1 VTKGEKMAEAHTTEQ
16 IAVRIEQLL
25 KAMVDNGAS
34 DLHIRIGIA
43 PTFRIHGELKK
54 LYDIKITYQL
64 MDSFLADIMNQTQK
78 EIFENTKE
86 CDFALSARELG
97 RFRVNVFRQRGTPA
111 IVFRH
116 INSKIPKFESLG
128 LPPIVLE
135 LALKKRGLV
144 LVTGTTGSGKST
156 CLAAM
161 IDHINELE
169 STHVLTVED
178 PVEFLHRD
186 KKSIISQREIGTDSM
201 SYANA
206 LKAALRQDPD
216 VMLIGEIRD
225 LETMQIA
232 LTAAD
237 TGHMVFATIH
247 TTNATET
254 IHRILSMYPPHQHD
268 EIRLLLA
275 SCLEGIIS
283 LRLLPR
289 SDVVGRTPAAEVL
302 VNTAAIQEYIMDK
315 NKTEFIETA
324 VAEGNMQYKSQTFD
338 QALLSLYNQGKIS
351 VETAKNAATN
361 PEDFELKLR
370 GITGTSDRAW
380 QMNS

>member
-1 VTKGEKMAEAHTTEQ
+1 MAEAQTQ
-16 IAVRIEQLL
+16 ANPVNVRIEQLL
-25 KAMVDNGAS
+25 KAMVENGAS
-34 DLHIRIGIA
+34 DLHVRVGIA
-43 PTFRIHGELKK
+43 PTFRIHGELTK
-54 LYDIKITYQL
+54 LYDIKVTYEL
-64 MDSFLADIMNQTQK
+64 MESFLNTIMNQSQK
-78 EIFENTKE
+78 ERFENTLE

-97 RFRVNVFRQRGTPA
+97 RFRVNVFRQRGTPG

-116 INSKIPKFESLG
+116 INSKIPTFASLN
-128 LPPIVLE
+128 LPDVVLT
-135 LALKKRGLV
+135 LSLQKRGLI

-156 CLAAM
+156 CLASM
-161 IDHINELE
+161 IDHINESV
-169 STHVLTVED
+169 STHILTVED

-186 KKSIISQREIGTDSM
+186 KKSIISQREIGTDSN

-289 SDVVGRTPAAEVL
+289 SDTTGRIPAAEVL
-302 VNTAAIQEYIMDK
+302 VNTAAIKEYIMDK

-324 VAEGNMQYKSQTFD
+324 VAEGHMQYRSQTFD
-338 QALLSLYNQGKIS
+338 QALLALYNSGKIS
-351 VETAKNAATN
+351 KQTAMEAATN
-361 PEDFELKLR
+361 PDDFELKLR
-370 GITGTSDRAW
+370 GITGTSDRGW
-380 QMNS
+380 QD

>member
-1 VTKGEKMAEAHTTEQ
+1 MAEAQ
-16 IAVRIEQLL
+16 SQANAVNVRIEQLL
-25 KAMVDNGAS
+25 KAMVENGAS
-34 DLHIRIGIA
+34 DLHIRIGIP
-43 PTFRIHGELKK
+43 PTFRIHGDLKK
-54 LYDIKITYQL
+54 PYDIKITYQL
-64 MDSFLADIMNQTQK
+64 MESFLADIMNQTQK
-78 EIFENTKE
+78 ELFENTKE
-86 CDFALSARELG
+86 CDFALSARDLG

-111 IVFRH
+111 VVFRH
-116 INSKIPKFESLG
+116 INSKIPPFSSLN
-128 LPPIVLE
+128 LPDVVLT
-135 LALKKRGLV
+135 LALQKRGLI

-156 CLAAM
+156 CLASM
-161 IDHINELE
+161 IDHINENV
-169 STHVLTVED
+169 STHILTVED

-186 KKSIISQREIGTDSM
+186 KKAIVSQREIGTDSN

-275 SCLEGIIS
+275 SCLQGIIS

-289 SDVVGRTPAAEVL
+289 CDIVGRIPAAEIL
-302 VNTAAIQEYIMDK
+302 VNTAAITEYIMDK
-315 NKTEFIETA
+315 DKTEFIETA
-324 VAEGNMQYKSQTFD
+324 VAEGHMQYKSQTFD
-338 QALLSLYNQGKIS
+338 QALLALYNEGKVS
-351 VETAKNAATN
+351 KQTAMEAATN

-370 GITGTSDRAW
+370 GITGTSDRGW
-380 QMNS
+380 QL

>member
-1 VTKGEKMAEAHTTEQ
+1 MAEAQTTEQ

-338 QALLSLYNQGKIS
+338 QALLALYNQGKIS

>member
-1 VTKGEKMAEAHTTEQ
+1 MAE
-16 IAVRIEQLL
+16 VRIEQLL
-25 KAMVDNGAS
+25 KAMVESKAS
-34 DLHIRIGIA
+34 DLHIRIGIP

-64 MDSFLADIMNQTQK
+64 MDSFLSDIMNQSQK
-78 EIFENTKE
+78 EYFENTKE

-116 INSKIPKFESLG
+116 INSTIPKFENLH
-128 LPPIVLE
+128 LPEIVLA
-135 LALKKRGLV
+135 LALQKRGLV

-161 IDHINELE
+161 IDHINEHE
-169 STHVLTVED
+169 STHILTVED
-178 PVEFLHRD
+178 PVEYLHRD
-186 KKSIISQREIGTDSM
+186 KKSIISQREIGTDSNN
-201 SYANA
+201 YAAA
-206 LKAALRQDPD
+206 LRAALRQDPD

-289 SDVVGRTPAAEVL
+289 NDQVGRIPAAEVL
-302 VNTAAIQEYIMDK
+302 VNTAAIKEYIIDK
-315 NKTEFIETA
+315 NKSDFIETA
-324 VAEGNMQYKSQTFD
+324 IAEGHMQYKSQTFD
-338 QALLSLYNQGKIS
+338 QALLALFNAGSIS
-351 VETAKNAATN
+351 KQTALEAATN

-370 GITGTSDRAW
+370 GITGTSDRSW
-380 QMNS
+380 QL

>member
-1 VTKGEKMAEAHTTEQ
+1 MTETQTTEP
-16 IAVRIEQLL
+16 VRIEQLL
-25 KAMVDNGAS
+25 KAMVENGAS
-34 DLHIRIGIA
+34 DLHIRIGIS

-64 MDSFLADIMNQTQK
+64 MDGFLADIMNQIQK
-78 EIFENTKE
+78 EHFENTKE

-116 INSKIPKFESLG
+116 INSKIPKFETLG
-128 LPPIVLE
+128 LPSIVLE

-161 IDHINELE
+161 IDHINEME

-186 KKSIISQREIGTDSM
+186 KKSIVSQREIGTDSN

-206 LKAALRQDPD
+206 LRAALRQDPD

-268 EIRLLLA
+268 EIRMLLA

-289 SDVVGRTPAAEVL
+289 SDVTGRIPAAEIL

-338 QALLSLYNQGKIS
+338 QSLLTLFNQGKIS
-351 VETAKNAATN
+351 RETAKNAATN

-370 GITGTSDRAW
+370 GITGTSDRTW

>member
-1 VTKGEKMAEAHTTEQ
+1 MAEAQTTEL
-16 IAVRIEQLL
+16 AVRIEQLL

-54 LYDIKITYQL
+54 LYDIRITYQL
-64 MDSFLADIMNQTQK
+64 MDGFLADIMNQTQK

-116 INSKIPKFESLG
+116 INSKIPKFSTLG
-128 LPPIVLE
+128 LPPVVLE

-161 IDHINELE
+161 IDHINEME

-178 PVEFLHRD
+178 PVEFLHKD
-186 KKSIISQREIGTDSM
+186 KKSIISQREIGTDSN

-225 LETMQIA
+225 LDTMQIA

-289 SDVVGRTPAAEVL
+289 SDAVGRIPAAEVL

-324 VAEGNMQYKSQTFD
+324 VAEGNMQYRSQTFD
-338 QALLSLYNQGKIS
+338 QALLALFNQGKIS
-351 VETAKNAATN
+351 RETAKNAATN

-370 GITGTSDRAW
+370 GITGTSDRTW

>member
-1 VTKGEKMAEAHTTEQ
+1 
-16 IAVRIEQLL
+16 
-25 KAMVDNGAS
+25 
-34 DLHIRIGIA
+34 LH
-43 PTFRIHGELKK
+43 
-54 LYDIKITYQL
+54 
-64 MDSFLADIMNQTQK
+64 
-78 EIFENTKE
+78 
-86 CDFALSARELG
+86 
-97 RFRVNVFRQRGTPA
+97 
-111 IVFRH
+111 
-116 INSKIPKFESLG
+116 
-128 LPPIVLE
+128 LPEVVLE

-161 IDHINELE
+161 VDHINEHE
-169 STHVLTVED
+169 STHILTVED
-178 PVEFLHRD
+178 PVEYLHRD
-186 KKSIISQREIGTDSM
+186 KKSIISQREIGTDSNN
-201 SYANA
+201 YANA
-206 LKAALRQDPD
+206 LRAALRQDPD

-289 SDVVGRTPAAEVL
+289 NDKAGRIPAAEIL
-302 VNTAAIQEYIMDK
+302 VNTAAIREYIIDK
-315 NKTEFIETA
+315 NKSEFIETA
-324 VAEGNMQYKSQTFD
+324 IAEGYMQYRSQTFD
-338 QALLSLYNQGKIS
+338 QALLALYNGGNIS
-351 VETAKNAATN
+351 KQTALEAATN

-370 GITGTSDRAW
+370 GITGTSDRSW
-380 QMNS
+380 QL

>member
-1 VTKGEKMAEAHTTEQ
+1 MTEHTHE
-16 IAVRIEQLL
+16 ISVRIEQLL

-54 LYDIKITYQL
+54 LYDIRITYQL

-78 EIFENTKE
+78 ENFENTKE
-86 CDFALSARELG
+86 CDFALSAKDLG

-116 INSKIPKFESLG
+116 INSRIPKFETLG
-128 LPPIVLE
+128 LPSIVLE

-161 IDHINELE
+161 IDHINERE

-186 KKSIISQREIGTDSM
+186 KKSIISQREIGTDSI

-289 SDVVGRTPAAEVL
+289 SDAVGRVPAAEVL

-324 VAEGNMQYKSQTFD
+324 VAEGNMQYRSQTFD
-338 QALLSLYNQGKIS
+338 QALLALFNQGKIS
-351 VETAKNAATN
+351 RETARNAATN

-370 GITGTSDRAW
+370 GITGTSDRTW

>member
-1 VTKGEKMAEAHTTEQ
+1 MAEAQPTEQ
-16 IAVRIEQLL
+16 TVRVEQLL
-25 KAMVDNGAS
+25 KAMVENGAS
-34 DLHIRIGIA
+34 DLHIRIGIP

-54 LYDIKITYQL
+54 PYNIKISYQL
-64 MDSFLADIMNQTQK
+64 MDSFLGDIMNQSQK
-78 EIFENTKE
+78 EYFENTKE

-116 INSKIPKFESLG
+116 INSKIPNFTSLN
-128 LPPIVLE
+128 LPEVVLE

-161 IDHINELE
+161 IDHINENE
-169 STHVLTVED
+169 STHILTVED
-178 PVEFLHRD
+178 PVEYLHRD
-186 KKSIISQREIGTDSM
+186 KKSIISQREIGTDSNN
-201 SYANA
+201 YANA
-206 LKAALRQDPD
+206 LRAALRQDPD

-289 SDVVGRTPAAEVL
+289 NDRVGRVPAAEVL
-302 VNTAAIQEYIMDK
+302 VNTAAIREYIIDK
-315 NKTEFIETA
+315 NKSDFIETA
-324 VAEGNMQYKSQTFD
+324 IAEGSMQYRSQTFD
-338 QALLSLYNQGKIS
+338 QALLALYNGGNIS
-351 VETAKNAATN
+351 KQTALEAATN

-370 GITGTSDRAW
+370 GITGTSDRSW
-380 QMNS
+380 QL

>member
-1 VTKGEKMAEAHTTEQ
+1 MAEAQ
-16 IAVRIEQLL
+16 PQANAVNVRIEQLL
-25 KAMVDNGAS
+25 KAMVENGAS
-34 DLHIRIGIA
+34 DLHIRIGIP
-43 PTFRIHGELKK
+43 PTFRIHGDLRK

-64 MDSFLADIMNQTQK
+64 MENFLADIMNQTQK

-86 CDFALSARELG
+86 CDFALSARDLG

-111 IVFRH
+111 VVFRH
-116 INSKIPKFESLG
+116 INSKIPPFESLN
-128 LPPIVLE
+128 LPDIVLT
-135 LALKKRGLV
+135 LALQKRGLI

-156 CLAAM
+156 CLASM
-161 IDHINELE
+161 IDHINENV
-169 STHVLTVED
+169 STHILTVED

-186 KKSIISQREIGTDSM
+186 KKAIVSQREIGTDSN

-268 EIRLLLA
+268 EIRILLA
-275 SCLEGIIS
+275 SCLQGIVS

-289 SDVVGRTPAAEVL
+289 CDITGRIPAAEIL
-302 VNTAAIQEYIMDK
+302 VNTAAITEYIMDK

-324 VAEGNMQYKSQTFD
+324 IAEGNMQYRSQTFD
-338 QALLSLYNQGKIS
+338 QALLALYNSGKIS
-351 VETAKNAATN
+351 KQTATEAATN

-370 GITGTSDRAW
+370 GITGTSDRGW
-380 QMNS
+380 QT

>member
-1 VTKGEKMAEAHTTEQ
+1 MAEAHTTEQ